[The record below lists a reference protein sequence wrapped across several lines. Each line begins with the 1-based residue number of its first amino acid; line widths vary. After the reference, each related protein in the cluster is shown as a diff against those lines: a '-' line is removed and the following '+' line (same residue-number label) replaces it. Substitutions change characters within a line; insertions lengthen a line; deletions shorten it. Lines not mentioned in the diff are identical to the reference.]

1 MCRLSL
7 FRSRQIRGIN
17 ITKIAVHIPFYITDV
32 SGGKYLRHGIYY
44 ILLYF
49 GIAQIQKALITS
61 LGVGMSRN
69 HHCPVGMFFIEV
81 TVLTDH
87 LRLHPEAE
95 IHPQS
100 FDFFTE
106 GSNSSGQ
113 LLRIRFPVSQGG
125 GVIISSQ
132 EPPVIHD
139 EQFDADIC
147 SRFCQLQQLSLINL
161 KITCFP
167 AV

>member
-1 MCRLSL
+1 MCCLSL

-17 ITKIAVHIPFYITDV
+17 ITEITVHIPLYITDV

-49 GIAQIQKALITS
+49 GIAQIQEALITS

-69 HHCPVGMFFIEV
+69 HHCPVGMLLIETAV
-81 TVLTDH
+81 FTDH
-87 LRLHPEAE
+87 LRLYPETE
-95 IHPQS
+95 IHPQG
-100 FDFFTE
+100 FEFFTE

-125 GVIISSQ
+125 SIVIPPGK
-132 EPPVIHD
+132 PPVIHD
-139 EQFDADIC
+139 KQFDADIC
-147 SRFCQLQQLSLINL
+147 SHFCQLQQFPLINL